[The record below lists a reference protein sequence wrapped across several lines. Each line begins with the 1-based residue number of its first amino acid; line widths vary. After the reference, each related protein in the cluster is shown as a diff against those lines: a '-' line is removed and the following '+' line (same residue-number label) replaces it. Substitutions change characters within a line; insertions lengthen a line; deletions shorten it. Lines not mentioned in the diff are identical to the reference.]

1 MNAVNVLFS
10 ASSGQTET
18 GSTTTLPPH
27 IHESTSGHR
36 PQSCGACQTVN
47 SAMIGLV
54 QKTFSIIAQ
63 SYTYIF
69 LLGASAGAGFE
80 LFKINFSVN
89 GVNYYTV
96 FKDRQLKKEL
106 KKFEDDLKKHGRRN
120 SNVCAATEGF
130 SVFIL
135 GYFRY
140 LWIQH
145 ILPLTRVYHSSR
157 VVFLG
162 NLF

>member
-1 MNAVNVLFS
+1 MFFSLLRAAKPRQDRRPLYRRIFTNRRLDIAHKVVVRGMIGFILFS
-10 ASSGQTET
+10 AS
-18 GSTTTLPPH
+18 
-27 IHESTSGHR
+27 
-36 PQSCGACQTVN
+36 QTVN

-106 KKFEDDLKKHGRRN
+106 KKFEDDLKN
-120 SNVCAATEGF
+120 TEEEIRMF
-130 SVFIL
+130 VQQQKASVF
-135 GYFRY
+135 
-140 LWIQH
+140 
-145 ILPLTRVYHSSR
+145 SS
-157 VVFLG
+157 
-162 NLF
+162 